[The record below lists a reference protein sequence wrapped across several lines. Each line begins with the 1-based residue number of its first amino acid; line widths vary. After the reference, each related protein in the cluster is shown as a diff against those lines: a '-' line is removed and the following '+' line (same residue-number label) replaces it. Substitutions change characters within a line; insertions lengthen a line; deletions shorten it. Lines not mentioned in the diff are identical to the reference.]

1 MKGRREE
8 KPRGGWVSASSAK
21 RTKGGGLVSTRS
33 LSNPFNRTRLS
44 SRRSSIV
51 LFFARLTRRKE
62 GRFIDIRNF
71 RWLKKKKK
79 KSAGILGPV
88 LRFSSLE
95 RALVQSL
102 EPNNIYVSRGSILE
116 TNIKVVENLI
126 GWSKERERN
135 TERESETSQL

>member
-1 MKGRREE
+1 M
-8 KPRGGWVSASSAK
+8 A
-21 RTKGGGLVSTRS
+21 
-33 LSNPFNRTRLS
+33 
-44 SRRSSIV
+44 
-51 LFFARLTRRKE
+51 
-62 GRFIDIRNF
+62 
-71 RWLKKKKK
+71 KKKKK